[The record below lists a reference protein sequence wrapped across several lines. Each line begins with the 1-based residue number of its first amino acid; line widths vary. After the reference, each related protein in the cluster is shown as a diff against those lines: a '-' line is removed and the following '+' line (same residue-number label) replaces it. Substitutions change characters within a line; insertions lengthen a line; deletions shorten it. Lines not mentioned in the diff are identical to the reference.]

1 MGECNLSGKRN
12 KMQMKNEGNFLIS
25 IVIPV
30 YNAEKY
36 LGGCLNSIQNQTY
49 KNFEVILVND
59 GSIDNSES
67 ICKSFVETDTRFR
80 YYLKGNGG
88 ASSARNFGL
97 NHVTGD
103 YITFIDADDWVEE
116 NHLEVLINN
125 IKENNSDMAVSS
137 IKKFDNSNNF
147 YFRVYSNEEKYL
159 LNYNKLNRVE
169 FLVILPKLIPANN
182 SYKVAV
188 SKLFKKEL
196 VTDVRFDESIVYG
209 EDLEFFFKIYNN
221 INSISYIDEVTYV
234 YRLHD
239 ERSSSK
245 FGQLH
250 MEQELAIY
258 KKMYERIEELG
269 LPTIHYV
276 NTLRNLLDYRKDYLD
291 NRDLYNEYVEFL
303 EKIEKKI
310 TYPKELISIIVP
322 IYNVYP
328 YLQLCLESIENQI
341 YPHFEVLLI
350 NDGSRDNSKDIC
362 LEFVE
367 RDKRFKYIEQ
377 QNAGLS
383 AARNT
388 GIFNA
393 TGEFITFIDG
403 DDFVESNY
411 LEELYHTALKNDSE
425 IVVGSYKR
433 FNEEDNNYYIHV
445 FDYREEHYEH
455 SELIENIAQIER
467 RGIEF
472 ETSWGTLFHKRLF
485 ENVLF
490 PVGKNIED
498 TRTNYKLYMESCK
511 TSYIHKDLYVYR
523 IRKGSLIN
531 SMTEKLLTDILEALL
546 ERIAVL
552 SLVGIDISQEKE
564 MLKDRLQT
572 RCLQAKEAGLENT
585 EIYRRCKEIEY
596 YLNR

>member
-1 MGECNLSGKRN
+1 MEIISEENS
-12 KMQMKNEGNFLIS
+12 LIS

-36 LGGCLNSIQNQTY
+36 LEQCLNSIQNQTY

-59 GSIDNSES
+59 GSMDHSES
-67 ICKSFVETDTRFR
+67 ICMDFVKVDTRFK
-80 YYLKGNGG
+80 YFTKVNGG

-97 NHVTGD
+97 DYVLGD
-103 YITFIDADDWVEE
+103 FITFIDADDWVDE
-116 NHLEVLINN
+116 NHLEVLLNN

-137 IKKFDNSNNF
+137 IKKFDNVRNF
-147 YFRVYSNEEKYL
+147 EFRVYSKQEKYL
-159 LNYNKLNRVE
+159 LNYNKLNREE
-169 FLVILPKLIPANN
+169 FLVILPKLIHASN
-182 SYKVAV
+182 SYKIAV

-209 EDLEFFFKIYNN
+209 EDLDFFFKLYNKV
-221 INSISYIDEVTYV
+221 NSISYVDEVTYI

-239 ERSSSK
+239 ESSSSK

-291 NRDLYNEYVEFL
+291 NRDLYNEYFDFL
-303 EKIEKKI
+303 EKIEKKN
-310 TYPKELISIIVP
+310 TYPKDLISIIVP
-322 IYNVYP
+322 IYNVSP
-328 YLQLCLESIENQI
+328 YLRLCLESIEKQTCS
-341 YPHFEVLLI
+341 HFEVLLI

-367 RDKRFKYIEQ
+367 RDNRFKYIEQ

-388 GIFNA
+388 GILNA

-403 DDFVESNY
+403 DDFIESNY
-411 LEELYHTALKNDSE
+411 LEELYYTSLKNDSE
-425 IVVGSYKR
+425 IVVGSFKE

-445 FDYREEHYEH
+445 FDYREEHYKH
-455 SELIENIAQIER
+455 RELIENIAQIER

-472 ETSWGTLFHKRLF
+472 ETSWGTLFHRRLF

-511 TSYIHKDLYVYR
+511 TSYIHKDLYIYR

-531 SMTEKLLTDILEALL
+531 SITESLLTDVLEALL

-552 SLVGIDISQEKE
+552 SLSDVDITEEKE
-564 MLKDRLQT
+564 MLRIRLNT
-572 RCLQAKEAGLENT
+572 RSQQALDAGLENT
-585 EIYRRCKEIEY
+585 EIYRRYKEILSF
-596 YLNR
+596 LNR

>member
-1 MGECNLSGKRN
+1 MEII
-12 KMQMKNEGNFLIS
+12 NEEYFLIS

-36 LGGCLNSIQNQTY
+36 LEQCLNSIENQTY

-59 GSIDNSES
+59 GSIDHSES
-67 ICKSFVETDTRFR
+67 ICMDFVKVDTRFK
-80 YYLKGNGG
+80 YFTKVNGG

-97 NHVTGD
+97 DNVTGD
-103 YITFIDADDWVEE
+103 YITFIDADDWVDE

-125 IKENNSDMAVSS
+125 IKDNNSDMAVSS
-137 IKKFDNSNNF
+137 IKKFDMSNNF
-147 YFRVYSNEEKYL
+147 HFRMYSNQEKYL
-159 LNYNKLNRVE
+159 LNYNKLNREE
-169 FLVILPKLIPANN
+169 FLVILPKLILANN

-291 NRDLYNEYVEFL
+291 NRDLYNEYVEFI

-310 TYPKELISIIVP
+310 TYPKDLISIIVP
-322 IYNVYP
+322 IYNVSP

-388 GIFNA
+388 GILNA

-425 IVVGSYKR
+425 IVVGSYKE
-433 FNEEDNNYYIHV
+433 FNEEDNNYYIHI
-445 FDYREEHYEH
+445 FDYREEHYEY

-511 TSYIHKDLYVYR
+511 TTYIHKDLYVYR

>member
-1 MGECNLSGKRN
+1 MEII
-12 KMQMKNEGNFLIS
+12 NEEYFLIS

-36 LGGCLNSIQNQTY
+36 LEQCLNSIKNQTY

-59 GSIDNSES
+59 GSIDHSES
-67 ICKSFVETDTRFR
+67 ICMDFVKVDTRFK
-80 YYLKGNGG
+80 YFTKVNGG

-97 NHVTGD
+97 DNVTGD
-103 YITFIDADDWVEE
+103 YITFIDADDWVDE

-125 IKENNSDMAVSS
+125 IKDNNSDMAVSS
-137 IKKFDNSNNF
+137 IKKFDMSNNF
-147 YFRVYSNEEKYL
+147 HFRMYSNQEKYL
-159 LNYNKLNRVE
+159 LNYNKLNREE
-169 FLVILPKLIPANN
+169 FLVILPKLILANN

-196 VTDVRFDESIVYG
+196 VTDVRFDESIIYG

-388 GIFNA
+388 GILNA

-425 IVVGSYKR
+425 IVVGSYKE
-433 FNEEDNNYYIHV
+433 FNEEDNNYYIHI
-445 FDYREEHYEH
+445 FDYREEHYEY

-511 TSYIHKDLYVYR
+511 TTYIHKDLYVYR

>member
-1 MGECNLSGKRN
+1 MEII
-12 KMQMKNEGNFLIS
+12 NEEYFLIS

-36 LGGCLNSIQNQTY
+36 LEQCLNSIKNQTY

-59 GSIDNSES
+59 GSIDHSES
-67 ICKSFVETDTRFR
+67 ICMDFVKVDTRFK
-80 YYLKGNGG
+80 YFTKVNGG

-97 NHVTGD
+97 DNVTGD
-103 YITFIDADDWVEE
+103 YITFIDADDWVDE

-125 IKENNSDMAVSS
+125 IKDNNSDMAVSS
-137 IKKFDNSNNF
+137 IKKFDMSNNF
-147 YFRVYSNEEKYL
+147 HFRMYSNQEKYL
-159 LNYNKLNRVE
+159 LNYNKLNREE
-169 FLVILPKLIPANN
+169 FLVILPKLILANN
-182 SYKVAV
+182 SYKIAV

-196 VTDVRFDESIVYG
+196 VSDIRFDESIIYG
-209 EDLEFFFKIYNN
+209 EDLEFFFKLYLN
-221 INSISYIDEVTYV
+221 INSISYADEVTYI

-239 ERSSSK
+239 ESSSSK

-258 KKMYERIEELG
+258 KKMYERIEEFG
-269 LPTIHYV
+269 LSTIHYV
-276 NTLRNLLDYRKDYLD
+276 NTIRNLLDFRKDFIENRVLFDDYLQ
-291 NRDLYNEYVEFL
+291 FL
-303 EKIEKKI
+303 EKVEKAV
-310 TYPKELISIIVP
+310 TYPKDLISIIVP
-322 IYNVYP
+322 IYNVSP
-328 YLQLCLESIENQI
+328 YLQLCLESIENQTFP
-341 YPHFEVLLI
+341 YFEVLLI

-388 GIFNA
+388 GILNA

-403 DDFVESNY
+403 DDLIESNY

-425 IVVGSYKR
+425 IVVGSYKE
-433 FNEEDNNYYIHV
+433 FNEEDYNYYIHV
-445 FDYREEHYEH
+445 FDYREEHYKDR
-455 SELIENIAQIER
+455 ELIDNIAQLEI

-472 ETSWGTLFHKRLF
+472 ETSWGTLFHRRLF

-523 IRKGSLIN
+523 IRKGSSIN